1 MNIITEKRKKKRI
14 GGQDLD
20 EQEAIAFVTNSAVVI

>member
-1 MNIITEKRKKKRI
+1 MNIITEKREKKRI

-20 EQEAIAFVTNSAVVI
+20 EHGAILSQILL

>member
-1 MNIITEKRKKKRI
+1 MNIITEKRKKKI